1 MTIHVNIDGELYT
14 IEASGHAGQRMDE
27 RFSENY
33 MNSEFVVHRLAT
45 LLEKPE
51 FVDVILN
58 GVRYGECFILEDFEM
73 GFDMAVRHV
82 MDGSGCHLVI
92 LTIRRYLCRGIG
104 EKIVRIQGGRVVPY
118 LFRSK
123 EVWAY

>member
-1 MTIHVNIDGELYT
+1 MMTYVNIDGELYAV
-14 IEASGHAGQRMDE
+14 EASGHVSQRMNQ

-58 GVRYGECFILEDFEM
+58 GVRYGECFVLEDFEM

-92 LTIRRYLCRGIG
+92 KTACRRLYRGIG
-104 EKIVRIQGGRVVPY
+104 EKIIRIQGGRVVPY